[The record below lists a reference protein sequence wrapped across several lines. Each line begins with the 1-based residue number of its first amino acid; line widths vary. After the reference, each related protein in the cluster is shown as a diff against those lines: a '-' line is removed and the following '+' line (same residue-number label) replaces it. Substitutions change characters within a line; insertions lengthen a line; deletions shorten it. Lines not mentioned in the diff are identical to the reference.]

1 MSRRE
6 VWLAFVL
13 VAALT
18 LGVGVRGRL
27 VERRVDWDGLAAVAH
42 ANDVFRAEPAA
53 NLAMIGFVQPPLPA
67 LLQLP
72 VVLLAPGLAT
82 SGLAAALQG
91 AIAAGIAAA
100 LLLGLAAEAGLGRGW
115 RWPLV
120 AAFALH
126 PLVLGPAS
134 MGAPQALLTALLLGA
149 SWALMRW
156 SRTDSLRDL
165 IAASVVLAAA
175 LITRYEAVF
184 IVVGAMLYLG
194 WRTRRASGSWSRLE
208 GTMITFALP
217 VVYVAGIWIIAN
229 WAIIGDP
236 WYFAREA
243 FTLVPA
249 GLDEMLTASLRVA
262 LVACFP
268 VLALIYNQMRGATRS
283 PAPARAAAWLVLTA
297 MLAPAIF
304 PGVFAG
310 VAEDGDWGRL
320 VTVTAMAL
328 AGGFAMI
335 AVLGGEAVAGRSR
348 GPMQGTVVMIAAS
361 LGLVIFL
368 GTQGAGLPGP
378 FADAYWGRGPLSDS
392 AAPEL
397 TAAEQLRRS
406 DLPAGSRHIVVGWPG
421 FAVVLFAGKT
431 GEITAIRA
439 EDLRREWGRLW
450 VGSRVVLLA
459 GREGLETPQSVP
471 ISMMTEL
478 KPLWQ
483 AGPWRCYEVVR
494 AGPATGSRQPGTGDG
509 QPATGNRQPATGDG
523 QPATGSRQPAT
534 GDG

>member
-6 VWLAFVL
+6 VWLAFAL
-13 VAALT
+13 VSALT
-18 LGVGVRGRL
+18 LAVGVRGRL

-72 VVLLAPGLAT
+72 VVLVAPALAT

-120 AAFALH
+120 VLFALH

-165 IAASVVLAAA
+165 IAASAVLAAA

-194 WRTRRASGSWSRLE
+194 WRTRRTGGSWSKLE

-217 VVYVAGIWIIAN
+217 VVYVAGIWVIAN
-229 WAIIGDP
+229 WAIMGDP
-236 WYFAREA
+236 WYFARET
-243 FTLVPA
+243 FTLAPA
-249 GLDEMLTASLRVA
+249 SLDEMLTASLRVS

-297 MLAPAIF
+297 MLAPAVF

-328 AGGFAMI
+328 AGGFAMV
-335 AVLGGEAVAGRSR
+335 AVVGGEALAGRSR
-348 GPMQGTVVMIAAS
+348 GPMQGTLVMIGAS

-368 GTQGAGLPGP
+368 GSQGAGLPGR
-378 FADAYWGRGPLSDS
+378 ATDAYVGRAPLSAS

-397 TAAEQLRRS
+397 AAARELQRTE
-406 DLPAGSRHIVVGWPG
+406 LPAGARHVVVGWPG
-421 FAVVLFAGKT
+421 FAVVLFAGRT
-431 GEITAIRA
+431 GEIIAIRT
-439 EDLRREWGRLW
+439 EDLLRERGQLW
-450 VGSRVVLLA
+450 VGSRVVLLSD
-459 GREGLETPQSVP
+459 REEEGVPEAAVP
-471 ISMMTEL
+471 ISSAAEL

-483 AGPWRCYEVVR
+483 AGPWRCFEVLPR
-494 AGPATGSRQPGTGDG
+494 GDDEL
-509 QPATGNRQPATGDG
+509 PVVDE
-523 QPATGSRQPAT
+523 
-534 GDG
+534 D

>member
-1 MSRRE
+1 VSRRE
-6 VWLAFVL
+6 VWLAFAL
-13 VAALT
+13 VAGLT
-18 LGVGVRGRL
+18 LGVGARGIL
-27 VERRVDWDGLAAVAH
+27 VERFVDWDGLAAVAH

-72 VVLLAPGLAT
+72 VVLIAPILAT
-82 SGLAAALQG
+82 TGLAATLQG
-91 AIAAGIAAA
+91 AIAAGTAAA
-100 LLLGLAAEAGLGRGW
+100 LLLGMAAEAGLGRGW
-115 RWPLV
+115 RRALV
-120 AAFALH
+120 VAFALH

-134 MGAPQALLTALLLGA
+134 MGAPQALLTTLLLGA
-149 SWALMRW
+149 AWALMRW
-156 SRTDSLRDL
+156 SRTESLRDL

-194 WRTRRASGSWSRLE
+194 WRTRRSGGSWSKLE

-229 WAIIGDP
+229 WAIMGDP

-249 GLDEMLTASLRVA
+249 SLDEMLTASLRVS

-328 AGGFAMI
+328 AGGFGMI
-335 AVLGGEAVAGRSR
+335 AVVGGEAAAGRSR
-348 GPMQGTVVMIAAS
+348 GPMQGTVVMIGAS

-368 GTQGAGLPGP
+368 SMEGAGFPEP
-378 FADAYWGRGPLSDS
+378 VSAAYLGRGGALSDS
-392 AAPEL
+392 ATPTL
-397 TAAEQLRRS
+397 YAAEELRHTE
-406 DLPAGSRHIVVGWPG
+406 LPAGGRHIVVGWPG
-421 FAVVLFAGKT
+421 FAVVLFAGRT
-431 GEITAIRA
+431 GEIAAIRS
-439 EDLRREWGRLW
+439 EDLLRERGRLW
-450 VGSRVVLLA
+450 VGSRVVLLSDREEA
-459 GREGLETPQSVP
+459 GVPEAAVP
-471 ISMMTEL
+471 ISPATEL
-478 KPLWQ
+478 APLWQ
-483 AGPWRCYEVVR
+483 AGPWRCFEVVR
-494 AGPATGSRQPGTGDG
+494 AGTTGGSG
-509 QPATGNRQPATGDG
+509 QPATGNG
-523 QPATGSRQPAT
+523 
-534 GDG
+534 

>member
-1 MSRRE
+1 MSRLE
-6 VWLAFVL
+6 VWLGFGL
-13 VAALT
+13 VAALA

-27 VERRVDWDGLAAVAH
+27 VDQRVDWDALAAVAH

-72 VVLLAPGLAT
+72 VVLIAPGLAT
-82 SGLAAALQG
+82 SGLAAPLQG
-91 AIAAGIAAA
+91 ALAAGVAAA

-115 RWPLV
+115 RWALV

-149 SWALMRW
+149 AWALMRW

-194 WRTRRASGSWSRLE
+194 WRTRRSGGSWSKLE

-217 VVYVAGIWIIAN
+217 VVYVAGIWVAAN

-236 WYFAREA
+236 WHFAREA

-249 GLDEMLTASLRVA
+249 GLDEMLTASLRVS

-268 VLALIYNQMRGATRS
+268 VLALIYDQMRGATRS

-310 VAEDGDWGRL
+310 VAQDGDWGRM

-335 AVLGGEAVAGRSR
+335 AAVGGEAAGGRSR
-348 GPMQGTVVMIAAS
+348 GPMQGTVVMLAAS

-368 GTQGAGLPGP
+368 SMEGAGFPEP
-378 FADAYWGRGPLSDS
+378 VSAAYLGRGGALSDS
-392 AAPEL
+392 AAPTL
-397 TAAEQLRRS
+397 YAAEELRHTE
-406 DLPAGSRHIVVGWPG
+406 LPAGSRHIVVGWPG
-421 FAVVLFAGKT
+421 FAVVLFAGRT
-431 GEITAIRA
+431 GEITAIRG
-439 EDLRREWGRLW
+439 EDLPRERGRLW
-450 VGSRVVLLA
+450 VGSRVVLLSDEQEA
-459 GREGLETPQSVP
+459 GVP
-471 ISMMTEL
+471 AAGVPTAPGTRL
-478 KPLWQ
+478 APLWE
-483 AGPWRCYEVVR
+483 AGHWRCYEVVR
-494 AGPATGSRQPGTGDG
+494 AEAG
-509 QPATGNRQPATGDG
+509 
-523 QPATGSRQPAT
+523 TGSRQPAT